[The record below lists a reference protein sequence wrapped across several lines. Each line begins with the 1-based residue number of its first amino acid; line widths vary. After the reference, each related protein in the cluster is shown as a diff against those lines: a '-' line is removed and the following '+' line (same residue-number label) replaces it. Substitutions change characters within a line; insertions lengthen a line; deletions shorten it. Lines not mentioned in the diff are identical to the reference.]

1 MDKTKLIAVVVVII
15 IVVAAAAIVLTRGG
29 SDSGDD
35 ANIDAEL
42 RVFGNADGNYTID
55 RNDLSIINDIVAG
68 NLDASDY
75 PMADANYDGAITQ
88 ADADLVQSIING
100 EPCTVYHYN
109 TCTTGDYVVDTK
121 WPVKSALATGASN
134 MLWIMTMAGMDGM
147 VHGITYSASSSPDPT
162 ICPEFSKMESIGG
175 SSTKLPVDNASSYI
189 SKYDVTAVVADK
201 TASTVDKGTVEVQYE
216 SMGVDVIRVN
226 PAAVDV
232 DEFCSE
238 MFLLGFLFQTEDYCI
253 DVAQWWT
260 NLQDEIDSKLEGV
273 DKRTV
278 ITCNGSVSN
287 GRIWISAGTSDYVDV
302 VKAAG
307 GIYALGD
314 EVLTDYTSGVY
325 FNENDTWLY
334 QYDIDCI
341 VSIKTND
348 WYSGTVDNDEKYE
361 TSLGIFSNTQAYQN
375 GDAKVIVG
383 DAPIPIRVAY
393 AAVALYPEVFTE
405 EWADQVHQEFF
416 GKFLPDVDL
425 DWDNLYFMID
435 QSMLS

>member
-162 ICPEFSKMESIGG
+162 IFPEFSKMESIGG

-216 SMGVDVIRVN
+216 SMGVDVILRQSTSTSSARRCSCSDSFSRPRTTASMWPSGGRTSRMKSTPSSRVWTRGPSS
-226 PAAVDV
+226 PATDPSPT
-232 DEFCSE
+232 EGS
-238 MFLLGFLFQTEDYCI
+238 GF
-253 DVAQWWT
+253 
-260 NLQDEIDSKLEGV
+260 
-273 DKRTV
+273 
-278 ITCNGSVSN
+278 
-287 GRIWISAGTSDYVDV
+287 
-302 VKAAG
+302 
-307 GIYALGD
+307 
-314 EVLTDYTSGVY
+314 
-325 FNENDTWLY
+325 
-334 QYDIDCI
+334 
-341 VSIKTND
+341 
-348 WYSGTVDNDEKYE
+348 
-361 TSLGIFSNTQAYQN
+361 
-375 GDAKVIVG
+375 
-383 DAPIPIRVAY
+383 P
-393 AAVALYPEVFTE
+393 PEHPT
-405 EWADQVHQEFF
+405 
-416 GKFLPDVDL
+416 
-425 DWDNLYFMID
+425 M
-435 QSMLS
+435 SMW